1 MEQYKEQKKQI
12 NKYIKENLNKGYSLE
27 AIKRAFIKNGYGP
40 DLSEKLIKDFGT
52 KNIIA
57 KSVPWFLIL
66 LLLSIP
72 AMFFLKPGIT
82 TLTVKTKDYSFTD
95 HIGLTF
101 DESTVYIW
109 GLQNK
114 GFLKSVK
121 LNGEVKKNG
130 TVKIYLEDVN
140 KRYLIFDNQK
150 LEEEIFE
157 GITAFAIK
165 EVEIEIG
172 SQENLTEEEIIILN
186 YLIADINETKNNV
199 EIEIEIGE
207 SGLKKEI
214 KGDLTDAQELLVNTF
229 IDILK
234 NRNEDV
240 KIKIES
246 EFEEIEVPE
255 EVINDTINITPT
267 NITNET
273 IENFSINNVLEYKK
287 GSIYDEDDD
296 GIENIGNAIDF
307 TVENSEFNW
316 DVNEE
321 NLCTIWDTY
330 SAENEENTR
339 ICYGSNTCCNFIGLL
354 PTRPAW
360 NEIFYSSYGTYG
372 ATLKN
377 VISAQILYVDYN
389 LSLEDLF
396 AEIYYSD
403 WENLSAGFYQGFAR
417 FENICIETCILPNLD
432 SASYRLVIEIN
443 NSGLILESINYEI
456 LGYETINRPPV
467 LLKNFTNISFFKDQ
481 SYTINLSEHFYDP
494 DNDTLL
500 FNFYKKSKVDV
511 AIINET
517 AILSSN
523 NPIETTYMFFTANDT
538 EYSIVSNIFKIE
550 VKKQQGITFDM
561 PGLKSLRKLIGL
573 G

>member
-1 MEQYKEQKKQI
+1 MEQYKEHKKQV
-12 NKYIKENLNKGYSLE
+12 NKYIKENLNKGHSLE
-27 AIKRAFIKNGYGP
+27 AVKRAFIKHGYDP
-40 DLSEKLIKDFGT
+40 DLSENLIKGFRT
-52 KNIIA
+52 KSIFE
-57 KSVPWFLIL
+57 KSVPWFLIFI
-66 LLLSIP
+66 LLSIP
-72 AMFFLKPGIT
+72 AMFFLKPSIT
-82 TLTVKTKDYSFTD
+82 TLTIKTKDYSYTD
-95 HIGLTF
+95 SVGLTF

-109 GLQNK
+109 NLQNK

-121 LNGEVKKNG
+121 LNGEVKNNG
-130 TVKIYLEDVN
+130 TVKIYLEDIN
-140 KRYLIFDNQK
+140 NRYLIFDNQK

-157 GITAFAIK
+157 SITAFAIK

-172 SQENLTEEEIIILN
+172 SQGNLTEEEIIILN
-186 YLIADINETKNNV
+186 FLIVDINETRNNV

-207 SGLKKEI
+207 NGLKKEI
-214 KGDLTDAQELLVNTF
+214 KGDLTEAQELLVDTF
-229 IDILK
+229 IEILK

-240 KIKIES
+240 RIKIES

-255 EVINDTINITPT
+255 EVINDTINITNVT
-267 NITNET
+267 IINET
-273 IENFSINNVLEYKK
+273 VENFSINNVLEYKK
-287 GSIYDEDDD
+287 GSVYDEDDD
-296 GIENIGNAIDF
+296 GIENIDNAIDF

-330 SAENEENTR
+330 SIENEENTR
-339 ICYGSNTCCNFIGLL
+339 VCYGSNTCCNFIGLL

-377 VISAQILYVDYN
+377 VISAQILYVDFN
-389 LSLEDLF
+389 LSLDDPF

-403 WENLSAGFYQGFAR
+403 WKNLSVGFYQGFAR

-432 SASYRLVIEIN
+432 SASYRIVIEIN

-456 LGYETINRPPV
+456 LGYETINNPPV
-467 LLKNFTNISFFKDQ
+467 ILKNFTNISFFKDQ
-481 SYTINLSEHFYDP
+481 SHTINLSEYFYDP
-494 DNDTLL
+494 DNNTL
-500 FNFYKKSKVDV
+500 FFDFYKKSKVDV
-511 AIINET
+511 TIINET

-523 NPIETTYMFFTANDT
+523 NPIKTTYMFFTANDT

-550 VKKQQGITFDM
+550 VENQQGRTFDL
-561 PGLKSLRKLIGL
+561 PGLKSLRQLIGL